1 MLMTIAKFKARP
13 ESAPELL
20 ELTRTLVECS
30 RADSGCLDYAGYR
43 DIMEG
48 DTLLIVGRWV
58 DQQALERHYESS
70 HFGRT
75 ISRFAELL
83 VEAPPSVS
91 LYSVVEVDSL

>member
-1 MLMTIAKFKARP
+1 
-13 ESAPELL
+13 
-20 ELTRTLVECS
+20 
-30 RADSGCLDYAGYR
+30 
-43 DIMEG
+43 MER
-48 DTLLIVGRWV
+48 DTLESVGRWV

>member
-13 ESAPELL
+13 ESVPELL
-20 ELTRTLVECS
+20 ELTQTLVECS

-70 HFGRT
+70 HVGRT
-75 ISRFAELL
+75 IRRVAELL